1 MFRIDTNARSGPRLI
16 ADTKLTPDDFR
27 AIGAQSGAVVFA
39 ARKSGLIA
47 ARTAERKEMIE
58 TRWNGKETANTA
70 RPGDRI
76 ATNLDANG
84 VPLVDREGQQNTYVI
99 AADKFVAL
107 YDLADTISPL
117 GRTYRAR
124 GTVEAIEFTGGFEI
138 LAPWGEKQIADNGFL
153 ILNSGDVYGNHAE
166 TFNAGYERL

>member
-1 MFRIDTNARSGPRLI
+1 MFHIDPQAPSGPRLVSD
-16 ADTKLTPDDFR
+16 AKLTPDDFR
-27 AIGAQSGAVVFA
+27 TIGAHEGAVVFT

-47 ARTAERKEMIE
+47 ARTAERKETVE
-58 TRWNGKETANTA
+58 TRWNGKETTNTA
-70 RPGDRI
+70 QPGDRV

-107 YDLADTISPL
+107 YDLAEAISPL

-124 GTVEAIEFTGGFEI
+124 GTVEAIEFPGGFEI
-138 LAPWGEKQIADNGFL
+138 LAPWGEKQVADTGFL
-153 ILNSGDVYGNHAE
+153 ILNGGDVYGNHAE
-166 TFNAGYERL
+166 TFHLGYERL